1 MRYFEK
7 NVEADNEPSKNI
19 YRLMSAASAVA
30 SNAVFVAANGQD
42 EAGEVT
48 SCKALYTV
56 IGYCESMLAAF
67 PEDVREKALGAADGH
82 FGGECERRRREADAA
97 IESIFSRVFG

>member
-1 MRYFEK
+1 
-7 NVEADNEPSKNI
+7 
-19 YRLMSAASAVA
+19 
-30 SNAVFVAANGQD
+30 
-42 EAGEVT
+42 
-48 SCKALYTV
+48 
-56 IGYCESMLAAF
+56 MLAAF